1 MPYFALYGLYRRFCG
16 EMDNYMP
23 PIYSGTK
30 ISLTVIKFYTVGL
43 IQMSKYSI
51 VIRARFLLS
60 KNDVLVTGDYESD
73 YDFFKAAYLQA
84 FQGIFKGFKSLSP
97 H

>member
-51 VIRARFLLS
+51 VILRLFLYTVV
-60 KNDVLVTGDYESD
+60 KVL
-73 YDFFKAAYLQA
+73 
-84 FQGIFKGFKSLSP
+84 
-97 H
+97 